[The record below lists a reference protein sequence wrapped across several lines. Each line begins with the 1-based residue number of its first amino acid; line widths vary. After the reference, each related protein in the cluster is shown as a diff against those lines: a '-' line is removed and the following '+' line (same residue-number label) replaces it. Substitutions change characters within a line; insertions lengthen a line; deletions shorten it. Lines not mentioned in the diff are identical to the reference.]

1 MNGGKIKIFFISF
14 AEHNDV
20 HEQCN
25 KNIIDPHQKP
35 LQRDIG
41 ILLFLEIKN
50 GFNGGRPERK
60 ILVLC
65 SVIKRKKN

>member
-1 MNGGKIKIFFISF
+1 ML
-14 AEHNDV
+14 
-20 HEQCN
+20 Q
-25 KNIIDPHQKP
+25 KNIVDPHQKP

-65 SVIKRKKN
+65 SVKKNEILKLQNNTY